1 MTKKLFIFPSSGN
14 GLEALDCLSDEYQF
28 MGFID
33 DDLQK
38 QKTTVV
44 GHTVFPREI
53 LLQHPDSYLLAVVG
67 GPLNYLKRA
76 EIINSFQLPVTRF
89 AQLIH
94 PKAIISKYATIGYN
108 TLIMAG
114 VVVNIDATL
123 NNHVII
129 MPNTVIHHEVLI
141 EDYTIIGSGV
151 IIAGNTHIGNN
162 CYVAS
167 GSNLTNSISVG
178 EKTMIGLGSNV
189 LNDVESHQKIAGN
202 PARKI

>member
-38 QKTTVV
+38 QKTTVL
-44 GHTVFPREI
+44 GYTIFPREI

-67 GPLNYLKRA
+67 SPLNYLKRA
-76 EIINSFQLPVTRF
+76 EIIDSFQLPVSRF
-89 AQLIH
+89 ATIVH

-114 VVVNIDATL
+114 VAINIDVTIH
-123 NNHVII
+123 NHVIV
-129 MPNTVIHHEVLI
+129 MSNTVIHHEGCI

-151 IIAGNTHIGNN
+151 IVAGNTRIGNN

-167 GSNLTNSISVG
+167 GSNLTNSITIG
-178 EKTMIGLGSNV
+178 DKTMIGLGSNV
-189 LNDVESHQKIAGN
+189 LKDVGADQRIAGN